1 MVALTAALI
10 VAHSVAL
17 TVALPVALSVAQWHS
32 RASQVV
38 TFATAGVEL
47 LVPFIE
53 APVAW
58 QVPPTSFKVG

>member
-17 TVALPVALSVAQWHS
+17 TVALSVAQWHL

-38 TFATAGVEL
+38 TFAAAGVEL

-53 APVAW
+53 ASVAW

>member
-1 MVALTAALI
+1 MVPLMVALTAALI

-17 TVALPVALSVAQWHS
+17 TVALPVAQWHL